1 MLDQDEQTGGIDAM
15 GFNAM
20 GFKGGSHGDRMLAQ
34 MQADDLKDLPT
45 RGPKWDRKVWILL
58 VLSLMPFVAL
68 VIAAAITQ

>member
-1 MLDQDEQTGGIDAM
+1 MLDQDEQNGGIDAM
-15 GFNAM
+15 SFT
-20 GFKGGSHGDRMLAQ
+20 GGSHGDRMLAQ

-58 VLSLMPFVAL
+58 VLSLLPFVAL